1 MQKLSRSLERLF
13 ATLLILVILTLVS
26 VYVFDQLFAQQ
37 IGIASFFQ
45 QAGRISIVI
54 ISGSIAIL
62 LIRRSKR
69 ILSKFIG
76 VHVASLFQILL
87 ILTALIVMIFSIL
100 HILQVS
106 LSSLLISGGIV
117 SIVFG
122 LIVSSFVGN
131 LLAGNFVLMTRP
143 YKIGDTI
150 LINNIPCRVEQIT
163 SLVTRVKNDFGGQ
176 MIIPNTAIMQG
187 NVIVTSFQ
195 SQDLDPI
202 KRLPYALGDRIYT
215 TYLNQE
221 GVVTDL
227 TPFLTK
233 ILLDS
238 GKEVTFLNTSVLLG
252 SVAVARIQQQTKT

>member
-13 ATLLILVILTLVS
+13 AALLILAIITLVS
-26 VYVFDQLFAQQ
+26 VYFFDQLISQQ
-37 IGIASFFQ
+37 VGIASFVQ

-54 ISGSIAIL
+54 IFGTIALL
-62 LIRRSKR
+62 LIRRSKH
-69 ILSKFIG
+69 IFLKYIG
-76 VHVASLFQILL
+76 DQAASLLQIFM
-87 ILTALIVMIFSIL
+87 IVATLIVMIFSVL

-106 LSSLLISGGIV
+106 PSSLLISGGIV

-150 LINNIPCRVEQIT
+150 LINNIPCKVEEIT
-163 SLVTRVKNDFGGQ
+163 SLVTKVKNDFGGQ

-187 NVIVTSFQ
+187 SIIITSFQ
-195 SQDLDPI
+195 SQDANPVQ
-202 KRLPYALGDRIYT
+202 RLPYTIGDRIYT

-221 GVVTDL
+221 GIVTEL
-227 TPFLTK
+227 TPFQTK

-252 SVAVARIQQQTKT
+252 SVAVARIQNQPKK